1 MPPPFAIVA
10 AQLRMCTLNQVSS
23 TLVQSFRKGFFMN
36 KLQFKLL
43 VAMLAISAA
52 QMQAV
57 RHTNKTQV
65 SFRPQG
71 VNQPMDQTLYHRLKR
86 ARGKDNLH
94 GKIQGSVFYQA
105 SQNSADLARLLLYNK
120 ANSVAITR
128 NDPAAAALPAG
139 FSGTGNLDLGYVI
152 HSQAA
157 AAAAAGAVPTLGEIG
172 AAFSLKLAPE
182 RKSYGLNLGY
192 EHSLW
197 YLVKG
202 LRFKVSAPVVSVEHH
217 LNRIVTSADTATQQA
232 VSQYFAGQYQLNAAP
247 NTNNQDFLKKAL
259 LADQRQIGVADVDV
273 QLNYDLARSSWF
285 KAQMGLGFTLP
296 TGNRP
301 DGTYA
306 FQPVVGNNHHFGF
319 GGQGRTKMDLIT
331 HEEHELDFIAS
342 ANYRYLI
349 QSGEMRTLGIKGRN
363 FGQYLLLAKTGDA
376 QNAMLRPAAN
386 ELTLPVDV
394 TPGHQFDLC
403 ANFAYSWRKISFDAG
418 YNFFF
423 RGKENLRLRN
433 AFTDNQYAIVSR
445 DYDTATA
452 GAAADNLAQPN
463 FAGNYPLNNKTAAGV
478 SIYDDLIDGGY
489 DAGVV
494 NNANLDLRAASDED
508 NMSHAIFASLG
519 LAMNEEATPV
529 IAGIGGSY
537 EFASSNN
544 ALEQWSIWAKAG
556 ISF

>member
-1 MPPPFAIVA
+1 
-10 AQLRMCTLNQVSS
+10 
-23 TLVQSFRKGFFMN
+23 MN

-43 VAMLAISAA
+43 LAMLALSAT

-86 ARGKDNLH
+86 AHGKNSLH

-120 ANSVAITR
+120 ANSVALTR
-128 NDPAAAALPAG
+128 VAPAAAPAASQVDLGYIFHSQVPAAAA
-139 FSGTGNLDLGYVI
+139 V
-152 HSQAA
+152 
-157 AAAAAGAVPTLGEIG
+157 GAVPTLGEQD

-182 RKSYGLNLGY
+182 RKSYGLHLGY

-197 YLVKG
+197 RLVKG

-217 LNRIVTSADTATQQA
+217 LNKIVTSLDTDTQKN
-232 VSQYFAGQYQLNAAP
+232 VSLYFAGQYQVNPAP
-247 NTNNQDFLKKAL
+247 PGNNNQDFLKKAL
-259 LADQRQIGVADVDV
+259 LVDQREVGVADVNV
-273 QLNYDLARSSWF
+273 ELNYKFARSSWF
-285 KAQMGLGFTLP
+285 EAQVGLGATLP

-319 GGQGRTKMDLIT
+319 GGQGNAKMDLLA
-331 HEEHELDFIAS
+331 HEEHELDLIAS
-342 ANYRYLI
+342 ANYRYLV
-349 QSGEMRTLGIKGRN
+349 QSNEMRTLGIKGRN
-363 FGQYLLLAKTGDA
+363 FGQYHLLRKVGDGA
-376 QNAMLRPAAN
+376 NTMLRPAAN

-403 ANFAYSWRKISFDAG
+403 ATLAYSWRKVSFDAG

-433 AFTDNQYAIVSR
+433 AFVDNQYAIVSR
-445 DYDTATA
+445 DYNTTNADF
-452 GAAADNLAQPN
+452 AAANGA
-463 FAGNYPLNNKTAAGV
+463 LNQAHHGA
-478 SIYDDLIDGGY
+478 SIDGGWAAATATVAP
-489 DAGVV
+489 AGVV

-519 LAMNEEATPV
+519 LVMNEEATPV

-544 ALEQWSIWAKAG
+544 ALEQWSVWAKAG